1 MQGSGTST
9 ASAYPQHIPSDPG
22 SSQGHSTGRIL
33 TNHPSWL
40 LYSDSN
46 VSLEP
51 SVKGWRDQIFQFL
64 RGRCSR
70 RNRGYSNGIS
80 SHYGGTS
87 SLQGRGSIYCSGEGS
102 IIYSRGAAPTSF
114 PYSITAGC
122 TPSSDGVVVIS
133 GGDSEGARG
142 WSTTGGT
149 VPTYSPRGAVGYGT
163 EDTGWG
169 TVSGSAGGGG
179 SGCYGGKLGVGRG
192 SGYGYD
198 ASQRQKAVSTS
209 AGQGMYGGASGYG
222 TGGELSSGGGGM
234 AQVMQQKCP
243 VVIPDIEPQQIK
255 QSCQWP
261 PSQKK

>member
-1 MQGSGTST
+1 MG
-9 ASAYPQHIPSDPG
+9 
-22 SSQGHSTGRIL
+22 
-33 TNHPSWL
+33 
-40 LYSDSN
+40 
-46 VSLEP
+46 V
-51 SVKGWRDQIFQFL
+51 VFFFFFQIFQFF

-70 RNRGYSNGIS
+70 QNRGYSNGIS
-80 SHYGGTS
+80 SHYGGTP
-87 SLQGRGSIYCSGEGS
+87 SLQGRGSIFCSGEGS
-102 IIYSRGAAPTSF
+102 ITYSRGAAPTSF

-133 GGDSEGARG
+133 GGDSEGASG

-163 EDTGWG
+163 EDRGWG
-169 TVSGSAGGGG
+169 MAGGSAGGGG
-179 SGCYGGKLGVGRG
+179 SGCYSGKLGVERG

-209 AGQGMYGGASGYG
+209 AGQGLYGGASGYG
-222 TGGELSSGGGGM
+222 TREELSSGGAGM